1 MRKIVDYGSIG
12 CDAHGTVKEKKEL
25 RLSSALIRFDE
36 CCKEKKK

>member
-1 MRKIVDYGSIG
+1 MHMKQLKRKD
-12 CDAHGTVKEKKEL
+12 L

>member
-1 MRKIVDYGSIG
+1 MHMEQLK
-12 CDAHGTVKEKKEL
+12 KKEL